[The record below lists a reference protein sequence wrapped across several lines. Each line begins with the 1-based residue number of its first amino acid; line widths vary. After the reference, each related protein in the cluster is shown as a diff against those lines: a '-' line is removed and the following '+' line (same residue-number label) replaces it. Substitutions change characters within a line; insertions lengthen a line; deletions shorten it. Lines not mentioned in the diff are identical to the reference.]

1 MSATKQPKLSLIFR
15 NPKLIKFRKYKI
27 GWTTWRKRLILKKIV
42 LKTINF
48 LAFFAIGA
56 FIFWLIYKD
65 QDIEH
70 MKSVLKNDVNYFW
83 IVVSLIIGLFSH
95 ISRTLRWGLMIEP
108 ISHKPRFIN
117 TFLAVMVGY
126 LMNMV
131 IPRMGEIS
139 RCGVLAR
146 YEKVSFT
153 KLIGTVVA
161 ERAVDMVSL
170 LVLLSI
176 VIFSQFGHMLRF
188 LGDNPG
194 IEAKLLAL
202 VTSPILIAGLVA
214 LFILVYIFRKTL
226 QHTLF
231 YKKVFTILMNLKE
244 GFISVRSI
252 NKKGWFIFHSVA
264 IWMLYYLMLY
274 TIFFAFDFTR
284 NLGLIAGL
292 TTFVFASFGMVAPV
306 QGGIGAWHFMAIE
319 ALALYGIAKANGVI
333 FAFVAHGSMT
343 GMIIV
348 LGIIS
353 VLILPFI
360 NRRKQVLPKPM
371 PVEEIN

>member
-27 GWTTWRKRLILKKIV
+27 GWARWRKRLILKKIV
-42 LKTINF
+42 FRIIKF

-65 QDIEH
+65 QDIGH
-70 MKSVLKNDVNYFW
+70 IKSVLRNDVNYFW
-83 IVVSLIIGLFSH
+83 VVVSLFIGLLSH
-95 ISRTLRWGLMIEP
+95 FSRTVRWRLMIEP

-126 LMNMV
+126 LMNLV
-131 IPRMGEIS
+131 FPRMGEIS
-139 RCGVLAR
+139 RCGVLSR

-153 KLIGTVVA
+153 KLLGTVVA

-170 LVLLSI
+170 LVLLVI
-176 VIFSQFGHMLRF
+176 VIFSQFGQMLRF
-188 LGDNPG
+188 LGDNPE
-194 IEAKLLAL
+194 IEAKVLAL
-202 VTSPILIAGLVA
+202 ITSPVLIIGLMALLILAFV
-214 LFILVYIFRKTL
+214 FRKTL

-231 YKKVFTILMNLKE
+231 YKKVFAILMNLKE
-244 GFISVRSI
+244 GFVSVRSV

-264 IWMLYYLMLY
+264 IWLLYYLMLY
-274 TIFFAFDFTR
+274 VVFFAFDFTSQ
-284 NLGLIAGL
+284 LGPIAGL
-292 TTFVFASFGMVAPV
+292 TTFVLASFGMVAPV

-319 ALALYGIAKANGVI
+319 ALALYGITKTDGVI
-333 FAFVAHGSMT
+333 FAFAAHGSMT
-343 GMIIV
+343 AMIIV
-348 LGIIS
+348 IGIIS

-360 NRRKQVLPKPM
+360 NRRKDM
-371 PVEEIN
+371 PDPVYAEETN